1 MKQADM
7 NRRTAKHK
15 LNGSYVCGAFIFSGL
30 LGMLAQSWLVF
41 LSAASILIANN
52 IYEGSIRLK

>member
-30 LGMLAQSWLVF
+30 LGMLTQSWLVF
-41 LSAASILIANN
+41 LSASSILIAIN
-52 IYEGSIRLK
+52 IYDGSIRLK

>member
-30 LGMLAQSWLVF
+30 LGMLARSWLVF
-41 LSAASILIANN
+41 LSAASILITIN
-52 IYEGSIRLK
+52 IYDGSIRLK